1 MINSATERLLGI
13 LGHLTAYTT
22 VPLEAMDDTAA
33 GIRAIASE
41 LAAEPVSAD
50 LMERARN
57 PIREAY
63 QRSESQNAA
72 WTSLTAMAQ
81 SDTILLDRRRARIA
95 ILKTLTPTD
104 LQAAA
109 RGYFASAAP
118 AELRVVPATP

>member
-1 MINSATERLLGI
+1 
-13 LGHLTAYTT
+13 
-22 VPLEAMDDTAA
+22 MDDTAA
-33 GIRAIASE
+33 AIRAIASE
-41 LAAEPVSAD
+41 LAAEPVAAD

-63 QRSESQNAA
+63 QRSESQNVA

-81 SDTILLDRRRARIA
+81 SDPILLDRRRARMA
-95 ILKTLTPTD
+95 ILNAMTPTD

-109 RGYFASAAP
+109 RRYFASAEP